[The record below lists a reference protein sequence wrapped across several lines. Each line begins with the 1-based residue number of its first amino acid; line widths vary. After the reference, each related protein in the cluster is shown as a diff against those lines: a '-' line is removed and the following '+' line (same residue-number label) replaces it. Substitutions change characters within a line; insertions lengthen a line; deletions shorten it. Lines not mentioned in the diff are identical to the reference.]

1 MDNIYYIWLAYIAGS
16 FTTYIIMRGMIK
28 FLRKSNAHIR
38 NESDYYFLLMK
49 LAFKMIHHADQE
61 LFESMF
67 ESMSETKRIRKTFD
81 DNKKRIE
88 RTGKY

>member
-28 FLRKSNAHIR
+28 LLRKSNAHIR

-49 LAFKMIHHADQE
+49 LAFKMLHHADQE
-61 LFESMF
+61 LFESMP
-67 ESMSETKRIRKTFD
+67 ETKRIRKTFD

-88 RTGKY
+88 STGRY

>member
-1 MDNIYYIWLAYIAGS
+1 MDSIYYIWIAYICGS
-16 FTTYIIMRGMIK
+16 ITTYIIMRGMIK

-49 LAFKMIHHADQE
+49 LAFKMLHHADQE
-61 LFESMF
+61 LFESMP
-67 ESMSETKRIRKTFD
+67 ETKRICKTFD

-88 RTGKY
+88 RTGRY

>member
-1 MDNIYYIWLAYIAGS
+1 MDSIWYILIAYICGS
-16 FTTYIIMRGMIK
+16 VTMYIIMRGMIK

-49 LAFKMIHHADQE
+49 LAFKMLHHVDQE
-61 LFESMF
+61 LFESMP
-67 ESMSETKRIRKTFD
+67 ETKRIRKTFD

-88 RTGKY
+88 RTGRY

>member
-1 MDNIYYIWLAYIAGS
+1 MDSIWYICIAYICGS
-16 FTTYIIMRGMIK
+16 VTTYIIMRGMIK
-28 FLRKSNAHIR
+28 FLRKSNAHLR

-49 LAFKMIHHADQE
+49 LAFKMLHHADQE
-61 LFESMF
+61 LF

>member
-16 FTTYIIMRGMIK
+16 ITTYIIMRSMIK
-28 FLRKSNAHIR
+28 HMRKSNAHLR

-49 LAFKMIHHADQE
+49 LAFKMLHHADQE
-61 LFESMF
+61 LFESMP
-67 ESMSETKRIRKTFD
+67 ETKRIRKTFD

-88 RTGKY
+88 RTGRY

>member
-16 FTTYIIMRGMIK
+16 FTTFLIMRGIIK

-49 LAFKMIHHADQE
+49 LAECANQI
-61 LFESMF
+61 
-67 ESMSETKRIRKTFD
+67 
-81 DNKKRIE
+81 KKIDE
-88 RTGKY
+88 QLKSI

>member
-38 NESDYYFLLMK
+38 NESDYYFMLMK
-49 LAFKMIHHADQE
+49 LAFKMLHHADQE
-61 LFESMF
+61 LFESMP
-67 ESMSETKRIRKTFD
+67 ETKHIRKTFD

-88 RTGKY
+88 RTGRY

>member
-1 MDNIYYIWLAYIAGS
+1 MDSIWYIWIAYICGS
-16 FTTYIIMRGMIK
+16 VTTYIIMRGMIK

-38 NESDYYFLLMK
+38 NESDYYSLLMK
-49 LAFKMIHHADQE
+49 LALRMLNHSDQE
-61 LFESMF
+61 LFESMPV
-67 ESMSETKRIRKTFD
+67 TKRIRKTFD

>member
-28 FLRKSNAHIR
+28 LLRKSNAHIR

-49 LAFKMIHHADQE
+49 LAFKMLHHADQE
-61 LFESMF
+61 LFESMP
-67 ESMSETKRIRKTFD
+67 ETKRIRKTFD

-88 RTGKY
+88 RTGRY

>member
-28 FLRKSNAHIR
+28 LLRKSNAHIR

-49 LAFKMIHHADQE
+49 LAFKMLHHADQE
-61 LFESMF
+61 LFESMP
-67 ESMSETKRIRKTFD
+67 ETKRIRKTFN

>member
-1 MDNIYYIWLAYIAGS
+1 MDSIWYIVLAYICGS
-16 FTTYIIMRGMIK
+16 GTTYIVMRGMIK

-38 NESDYYFLLMK
+38 NESDYYFMLMK
-49 LAFKMIHHADQE
+49 LAFKMLHHADQE
-61 LFESMF
+61 LFESQP
-67 ESMSETKRIRKTFD
+67 ETKRIRKTFD